1 MHHSHFLERVEDR
14 AMIGALPDR
23 RARMSFEKR
32 ITTGLLAAAIIAFVM
47 TASRAQQPTV
57 ADSRNASFACQ
68 DAGTDPQER
77 VRLTKTIA
85 DLTETVSR
93 LRSEARTASDFPPQS
108 AAAEEAAIARQQRLL
123 DTEAQLSVALS
134 REDCFTSLELPSEKH
149 RGPGDPPARY
159 VKIPVFYLTERQRSG
174 TPDLKSFYGAEL
186 RKSGLESGT
195 INVLLASKLRFDD
208 PPRARPK
215 SWTDAQKPA
224 DSVDFAV
231 EAPQPL
237 AEVSDADNFL
247 PDLLKQGGSKKLLVF
262 VHGFNVSFVEAVVR
276 GVQLAHDLEFDGDL
290 LVYSWAS
297 MGAVLSYGRDEDTAR
312 ISAHHMRAIL
322 QELDGLQKYDTV
334 YLVAHSMGTRILA
347 DALRGLTESPF
358 QGATIKEVVLAAPDI
373 NTLEYRSFLEPKIL
387 ERFRFRTTIYVSMN
401 DFALKVS
408 RRIHEYPRLGD
419 PSYERYVQKGIDVV
433 DTSASSPMRR
443 SWGHSYIWD
452 NPLVTND
459 FKNLINLGRGADAR
473 GLKPTS
479 VNGSP
484 GYWVLD

>member
-1 MHHSHFLERVEDR
+1 
-14 AMIGALPDR
+14 MIDALRDR
-23 RARMSFEKR
+23 RVRMSFTNG
-32 ITTGLLAAAIIAFVM
+32 ISIGLLAAVVTAFAV
-47 TASRAQQPTV
+47 APSRAQQPTM

-77 VRLTKTIA
+77 VRLTKTITE
-85 DLTETVSR
+85 LTETLSR
-93 LRSEARTASDFPPQS
+93 LRTETRTTSDFPPQS
-108 AAAEEAAIARQQRLL
+108 AAGEEVAIARQQRLL

-134 REDCFTSLELPSEKH
+134 REDCFTSLELPSEKN
-149 RGPGDPPARY
+149 RGPGDPPAKY
-159 VKIPVFYLTERQRSG
+159 VKIPAFYLTERQRSG
-174 TPDLKSFYGAEL
+174 SPDVKSFYGAEL
-186 RKSGLESGT
+186 RKSGLETGT
-195 INVLLASKLRFDD
+195 INIVLASKLRFDD

-215 SWTDAQKPA
+215 SWTDAQQPA

-237 AEVSDADNFL
+237 AEVPVAGNVL
-247 PDLLKQGGSKKLLVF
+247 PDLLKQGQAKKLLFF

-276 GVQLAHDLEFDGDL
+276 GAQLAHDLEFDGDL

-312 ISAHHMRAIL
+312 ISVHHMRTIL
-322 QELDGLQKYDTV
+322 QELDGLKKYDTV
-334 YLVAHSMGTRILA
+334 YVVAHSMGTRILA
-347 DALRGLTESPF
+347 DAMRGLAETSF

-401 DFALKVS
+401 DFALKIS
-408 RRIHEYPRLGD
+408 RRLHAYPRLGD
-419 PSYERYVQKGIDVV
+419 PSYERYVQEGIDVV

-473 GLKPTS
+473 GLKPVS

>member
-1 MHHSHFLERVEDR
+1 MLFANGITVRLLT
-14 AMIGALPDR
+14 ALVV
-23 RARMSFEKR
+23 
-32 ITTGLLAAAIIAFVM
+32 AFAVVP
-47 TASRAQQPTV
+47 AQAQQPTV

-68 DAGTDPQER
+68 DAGSDPQER
-77 VRLTKTIA
+77 ARLTKTIA
-85 DLTETVSR
+85 ELTETLSR
-93 LRSEARTASDFPPQS
+93 LRSEARTASDFPPQTV
-108 AAAEEAAIARQQRLL
+108 AGEEAAMARQQRLL

-134 REDCFTSLELPSEKH
+134 REDCFTSLELPSEKN
-149 RGPGDPPARY
+149 RGPGDPPAKY
-159 VKIPVFYLTERQRSG
+159 VKIPAFYLTERQRLGSS
-174 TPDLKSFYGAEL
+174 DVKNLFSAEL
-186 RKSGLESGT
+186 RKSGLENGT
-195 INVLLASKLRFDD
+195 INIVLASKLRFDD
-208 PPRARPK
+208 PPRARPR
-215 SWTDAQKPA
+215 SWSDAQKPA

-231 EAPQPL
+231 EAPQSIG
-237 AEVSDADNFL
+237 EVPDAANVL
-247 PDLLKQGGSKKLLVF
+247 PELLKQGGAKKLLLF

-276 GVQLAHDLEFDGDL
+276 GAQLAHDLEFDGDL

-322 QELDGLQKYDTV
+322 QELDDLKKYDTV

-347 DALRGLTESPF
+347 DALHGLAETPF
-358 QGATIKEVVLAAPDI
+358 QGAPIKEVVLAAPDI
-373 NTLEYRSFLEPKIL
+373 NTLEYRNFLEPKIL
-387 ERFRFRTTIYVSMN
+387 QRFRFRTTIYVSMN

-419 PSYERYVQKGIDVV
+419 PSYERYFQKGIDVV

-473 GLKPTS
+473 GLKPVS

>member
-1 MHHSHFLERVEDR
+1 
-14 AMIGALPDR
+14 MIDALPYR
-23 RARMSFEKR
+23 CVRMSFANG
-32 ITTGLLAAAIIAFVM
+32 ITVRLLAAVVVAFAVVP
-47 TASRAQQPTV
+47 ARAQQPTV

-68 DAGTDPQER
+68 DAGSDPQER
-77 VRLTKTIA
+77 ARLTTTIA
-85 DLTETVSR
+85 ELTETLSR
-93 LRSEARTASDFPPQS
+93 LRSEARTASDFPPQTV
-108 AAAEEAAIARQQRLL
+108 AGEEVAMARQQRLL
-123 DTEAQLSVALS
+123 DTEARLSVALS
-134 REDCFTSLELPSEKH
+134 REDCFTSLELPSEKN
-149 RGPGDPPARY
+149 RGPGDPPAKY
-159 VKIPVFYLTERQRSG
+159 VNIPAFYLTERQRSG
-174 TPDLKSFYGAEL
+174 SSDVKTFYSAEL
-186 RKSGLESGT
+186 RKSGLETGT
-195 INVLLASKLRFDD
+195 INVVLASKLRFDD

-215 SWTDAQKPA
+215 SWTDAQQPA

-231 EAPQPL
+231 EAPQSTGGVPN
-237 AEVSDADNFL
+237 AVSVL
-247 PDLLKQGGSKKLLVF
+247 PDLLKQSGAKKLLFF

-276 GVQLAHDLEFDGDL
+276 GAQLAHDLEFDGDL

-322 QELDGLQKYDTV
+322 QELDGLKKYDAV
-334 YLVAHSMGTRILA
+334 YVVAHSMGTRILA
-347 DALRGLTESPF
+347 DALHGLAETPF
-358 QGATIKEVVLAAPDI
+358 QGAPFKEVVLAAPDI
-373 NTLEYRSFLEPKIL
+373 NTLEYRNFLEPKIL
-387 ERFRFRTTIYVSMN
+387 QRFRFRTTIYVSMN

-419 PSYERYVQKGIDVV
+419 PSYERYFQKGIDVV

-473 GLKPTS
+473 GLKPII